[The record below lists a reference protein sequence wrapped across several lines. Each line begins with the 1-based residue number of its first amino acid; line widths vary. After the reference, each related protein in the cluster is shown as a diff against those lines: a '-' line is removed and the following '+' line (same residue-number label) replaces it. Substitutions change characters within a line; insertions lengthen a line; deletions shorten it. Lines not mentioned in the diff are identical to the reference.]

1 MAKKTT
7 KIEIYVS
14 EKAEKKARQIFMA
27 FFKITDSVLES
38 KLCALYYIKEMS
50 KKTKNDK
57 IPFLDEIRR
66 SILSGIKMGEN
77 KINI

>member
-7 KIEIYVS
+7 KTEIYVS

-38 KLCALYYIKEMS
+38 KLCALYHIKEMS

-57 IPFLDEIRR
+57 IPFLNEIRR